1 MGIIT
6 CVGSLF
12 MDYHVNTT
20 YVYSV
25 IGKKY
30 LFCISSFMQ
39 ENICI
44 ISWVTYFTTVTG
56 IQAHLSHFQPNKQS
70 CLFHVKWN
78 SHKVK
83 WNFPSVWWFP
93 REKSSQIRVVWFK
106 NCAKRRNCERTACS
120 PVRHSLLMPTSP
132 LPCFS
137 SRSSMWE
144 LAGGT
149 FSGRFLTP
157 VPSPSL
163 WSNRRGRQLIGD
175 LGENQINPLRWIKHL
190 G

>member
-1 MGIIT
+1 
-6 CVGSLF
+6 
-12 MDYHVNTT
+12 MDYHVNAT

-30 LFCISSFMQ
+30 LLCISSFMR

-56 IQAHLSHFQPNKQS
+56 IQAQLSHFQQNKQS
-70 CLFHVKWN
+70 ILFHVKWN

-83 WNFPSVWWFP
+83 WNFPS
-93 REKSSQIRVVWFK
+93 EKSLMVPEKKRGQIRVARFK
-106 NCAKRRNCERTACS
+106 NCAKRRNRERTACS
-120 PVRHSLLMPTSP
+120 RVRHSLLMPTSP

-175 LGENQINPLRWIKHL
+175 LGENQMNPLRWIKRHL